1 MAPTS
6 SCGVLDQAWPGQ
18 ESIGLAAEDYFPEKD
33 TLTEEVCGR
42 KSKRT
47 KFKPKS
53 LKRMEFHS
61 QENKNLMAESES

>member
-18 ESIGLAAEDYFPEKD
+18 ESIGLATEDYFPGKD

-42 KSKRT
+42 KTKRT

-53 LKRMEFHS
+53 LKRWSFTV
-61 QENKNLMAESES
+61 KKTKI